1 MELVNPLTSFQWE
14 GPLDINGIPMCG
26 VPEKQ
31 GYSFSRAGYLAVQED
46 SSINPDQLGRAM
58 RRQLRPLSRPTLLE
72 ARQDYQERR
81 APVFPRYFIIEPI
94 NVCNRACPFCSI
106 TVMKRYDAD
115 GKLIRGLMTWDT
127 FRRLMTETARYAVYG
142 MSLYQLG
149 EPFLWHGKDE
159 AGRKLNIADM
169 ANAAKR
175 VGGFRAVNLSTNG
188 DVPNLECILGSDLDD
203 LIISIDGTTKEVYE
217 TNRPG
222 VSRFDTFERTIE
234 RVHVF
239 LEKKAT
245 RGDMKPFVRLQ
256 IINKENTR
264 DQIVEFIRH
273 WINVSGVD
281 DVFIKHLDSMR
292 SWLGNRVVSD
302 EEDRIKKERV
312 ENLPCQHLFSIGS
325 MVVNGDFNACCHDA
339 FTELVEKVK
348 LPDGKIVNANIHNTS
363 FVDWW
368 LGKFM
373 SNLRTE
379 HLTGNFR
386 MPCRDCRERD
396 PWLG

>member
-1 MELVNPLTSFQWE
+1 MELVNPLTAFQWE
-14 GPLDINGIPMCG
+14 GPLDINGVSMSG

-31 GYSFSRAGYLAVQED
+31 GHSFSRAGYLAARED
-46 SSINPDQLGRAM
+46 PAIDPDKLGMAI
-58 RRQLRPLSRPTLLE
+58 RRQLRPLSRPTLQE
-72 ARQDYQERR
+72 ARKDYQNLQ
-81 APVFPRYFIIEPI
+81 APMFPRYFIIEPI

-106 TVMKRYDAD
+106 TVMTRYDAD
-115 GKLIRGLMTWDT
+115 GKLVRGLMPWDT
-127 FRRLMTETARYAVYG
+127 FRRLMMETARYSVYG

-149 EPFLWHGKDE
+149 EPFLWRGEDE
-159 AGRKLNIADM
+159 AGRQLNIADM
-169 ANAAKR
+169 VNATKK

-188 DVPNLECILGSDLDD
+188 DVPNLECVLGSELDD
-203 LIISIDGTTKEVYE
+203 LIISIDGITKEVYE

-234 RVHVF
+234 RVHAF
-239 LEKKAT
+239 LRKKAD
-245 RGDMKPFVRLQ
+245 RGEMKPFVRLQ

-273 WINVSGVD
+273 WIEVSGVD

-292 SWLGNRVVSD
+292 SWLGSRVVSD
-302 EEDRIKKERV
+302 EEDNLKKVRV
-312 ENLPCQHLFSIGS
+312 ENMPCQHLFAIGS
-325 MVVNGDFNACCHDA
+325 MVVNGDLNACCHDA

-348 LPDGKIVNANIHNTS
+348 LPDGRMVNANIHNTS
-363 FVDWW
+363 FADWW
-368 LGKFM
+368 QGKFM
-373 SNLRTE
+373 KELRAE
-379 HLTGNFR
+379 HVAGNFR